1 MEHPNIDLISAK
13 LKHLTVE
20 KLRVVEEFIDH
31 IFESDAEASDVL
43 KTHIDEIL
51 VSEKKELFVP
61 LDEAKKYFSNKYG
74 L

>member
-1 MEHPNIDLISAK
+1 MEHLSIELISAK
-13 LKHLTVE
+13 LKHLSEE

-31 IFESDAEASDVL
+31 IFDSDAGVSDEL
-43 KTHIDEIL
+43 KSHIDEIL
-51 VSEKKELFVP
+51 ESEKKELFVP